1 MMKAGR
7 ILAGLSQKDLAKASG
22 IRTQTISRMET
33 AGAEAIVSRD
43 SSVVPVLAALGR
55 AGVMMQ
61 QRGVALAQESKS
73 PAQENAGPADASQL
87 HPPTAHQVYLR

>member
-7 ILAGLSQKDLAKASG
+7 ILANLSRRASG
-22 IRTQTISRMET
+22 IRTQTISRMEGSR
-33 AGAEAIVSRD
+33 AAPIVSRD

-61 QRGVALAQESKS
+61 HGGVLRVQSAGNANPSLVQNKT
-73 PAQENAGPADASQL
+73 PAEARATAG
-87 HPPTAHQVYLR
+87 VGG